1 MDIHTS
7 IASRPRSPLLER
19 EDALE
24 RLSELARAAAGG
36 QGAIVAIRGRP
47 GEGKTTL
54 LAAACE
60 LADEHGLR
68 VFRARGSELE
78 GDFAFGVVRQLLEAE
93 VVELTPAERAALFDG
108 AAGLAAG
115 VFGLESERSP
125 EGPLAVLHGLY
136 WMLADLAAHGPVLLA
151 VDDLHWADA
160 TTLQWL
166 AYLSGRI
173 EGLPILIV
181 LATRPPEPGTE
192 LLARLTAMPS
202 VTTLELGPLAGES
215 LAVLIEHALGTPPDA
230 EFAEASR
237 RVTAGNP
244 FAIAELL
251 GELQRGGV
259 LPDTASAA
267 TLDTLN
273 PAGIERNV
281 LARLGRQEA
290 QTRAVA
296 HALAILGDGAELRQ
310 AAALAGLDLDRAALA
325 AEALVRDGILD
336 QGAAT
341 RFVHPLLRGAVYG
354 SIGARHRARLHAAA
368 ATLLASERAEPQGI
382 AAHLLNADPAGEATS
397 VEHLRAAAH
406 AALGRGAPS
415 VAVTDLRRALAEPPA
430 EDRLGAVLAELG
442 RAELVVRDPAAGVHL
457 QGALE
462 LARDPL
468 QQVSLALDL
477 ADVCLYAGEHERLF
491 ELLERAL
498 QAATGRDPDLVQ
510 LVERRRLVMAI
521 ATGLG
526 ADITGEPSLERLG
539 ALAAEDRPAARP
551 MRIVLATY
559 IGMGCAPAEQTLP
572 LLRAGLD
579 GGRFLAA
586 ETADA
591 PEAVHAAIALV
602 SYDEL
607 EQAIELTSEMLA
619 DAARRGSVLGFIHGA
634 TFRAFAQLRAGALAE
649 AEADALDALRL
660 LGEQPQGE
668 QGLEFIF
675 PFPVSYLS
683 AALRERGRYAQAA
696 ELLEGV
702 SLPSALN
709 GRVTTLDTRARLRVI
724 QGDTEGAICDLEE
737 VGELL
742 QAVGFRNAGYQ
753 RWRSQLALLLGAS
766 ERERAQALV
775 ASELAD
781 ARQLGVA
788 SSIGVALAASAALA
802 PAGERAPLWEQAVLS
817 LERSPAQLELAR
829 ALVGHGAELRRAG
842 KRAQARDPLRRALEL
857 ASRCG
862 AGPLAAIA
870 ADELSAADGRPR
882 RPWLTG
888 VDALTPSELRVARHA
903 ADGRSNREIAQALF
917 VTTKTIEM
925 HLSNVYRKLSIDS
938 REKLHGVLNAG

>member
-1 MDIHTS
+1 LDIPTS
-7 IASRPRSPLLER
+7 IAPHSSPLLER
-19 EDALE
+19 EDTLE

-36 QGAIVAIRGRP
+36 QGAIAAIRGRP

-54 LAAACE
+54 LAAASG

-78 GDFAFGVVRQLLEAE
+78 GDFAFGVVRQLLEGEIVGLA
-93 VVELTPAERAALFDG
+93 PAERAALLNG

-115 VFGLESERSP
+115 VFGLEPERPP

-136 WMLADLAAHGPVLLA
+136 WVLVGIAAHGPVLLA

-160 TTLQWL
+160 TTLEWL

-173 EGLPILIV
+173 EDLPILIV
-181 LATRPPEPGTE
+181 FATRPPEPGAE
-192 LLARLTAMPS
+192 LLARLTAVPS
-202 VTTLELGPLAGES
+202 VITLELGPLVTES
-215 LAVLIEHALGTPPDA
+215 LAVLIEQALGTPPDA
-230 EFAEASR
+230 AFAEASR

-244 FAIAELL
+244 FAVTELL
-251 GELQRGGV
+251 WELRRGGAS
-259 LPDTASAA
+259 PDTASAA

-290 QTRAVA
+290 ETRAVA
-296 HALAILGDGAELRQ
+296 HALAVLGDGAELRQ
-310 AAALAGLDLDRAALA
+310 AAALVGLDLDRAAQA
-325 AEALVRDGILD
+325 AELLVRDGILD
-336 QGAAT
+336 RGAAP

-354 SIGARHRARLHAAA
+354 SIGARQRARLHAAA
-368 ATLLASERAEPQGI
+368 AILLAAEHAEPQAI
-382 AAHLLNADPAGEATS
+382 AAHLLNADPAGDHAS
-397 VEHLRAAAH
+397 VEHLRAAAR
-406 AALGRGAPS
+406 AALSRGAPS
-415 VAVTDLRRALAEPPA
+415 IAVTDLRRALAEPPA
-430 EDRLGAVLAELG
+430 KDQLGAVLAELG
-442 RAELVVRDPAAGVHL
+442 RAELVVRDTAAGAHL
-457 QGALE
+457 QGALG
-462 LARDPL
+462 LAHDPL
-468 QQVSLALDL
+468 ERALLALDL

-491 ELLERAL
+491 ELLELAL
-498 QAATGRDPDLVQ
+498 QDATGRDPDLVQ

-526 ADITGEPSLERLG
+526 AGVAGELSLERLG
-539 ALAAEDRPAARP
+539 ELAAEDRPAARP

-579 GGRFLAA
+579 DGRFLAA

-591 PEAVHAAIALV
+591 PEAVHAAIVLV

-607 EQAIELTSEMLA
+607 ELAIELTSEMLA
-619 DAARRGSVLGFIHGA
+619 DAARRGSVLGFVHGA
-634 TFRAFAQLRAGALAE
+634 TFRAYAQLRKGALAE

-660 LGEQPQGE
+660 LGEQPPGE

-675 PFPVSYLS
+675 PFPASYLS
-683 AALRERGRYAQAA
+683 AVLRERGRLERAA
-696 ELLEGV
+696 ELLEGM

-709 GRVTTLDTRARLRVI
+709 GRVTALDTRARLRTI
-724 QGDTEGAICDLEE
+724 QGDVDGAIGDFEE

-753 RWRSQLALLLGAS
+753 RWRSQLALLLPAG

-781 ARQLGVA
+781 ARRLGVE

-802 PAGERAPLWEQAVLS
+802 PAQERPPLWEQAVLS
-817 LERSPAQLELAR
+817 LERSPAQLELTR

-842 KRAQARDPLRRALEL
+842 KRVQAREPLRRALEL

-862 AGPLAAIA
+862 AEPLAAIA
-870 ADELSAADGRPR
+870 AEELSAADGRPR

-925 HLSNVYRKLSIDS
+925 HLSNVYRKLGIDS
-938 REKLHGVLNAG
+938 REKLRGVLIAG

>member
-1 MDIHTS
+1 MDIHLS
-7 IASRPRSPLLER
+7 IASHPSPLLER

-24 RLSELARAAAGG
+24 QLSGLARAAAGG
-36 QGAIVAIRGRP
+36 QGAIVSICGRP

-54 LAAACE
+54 LTAACE
-60 LADEHGLR
+60 LAGEHGLR
-68 VFRARGSELE
+68 VFHARGSELE
-78 GDFAFGVVRQLLEAE
+78 GDFAFGVVRQLLEGE
-93 VVELTPAERAALFDG
+93 IVGSTPVERTALLDG

-115 VFGLESERSP
+115 VFGIEPERPP

-136 WMLADLAAHGPVLLA
+136 WVLAGLAAHGPVVLA
-151 VDDLHWADA
+151 IDDLHWADA
-160 TTLQWL
+160 TTLEWL

-173 EGLPILIV
+173 EDLPILIV
-181 LATRPPEPGTE
+181 LATRPPESGAE
-192 LLARLTAMPS
+192 LLARLTALP
-202 VTTLELGPLAGES
+202 TTIALELGPLAVES

-230 EFAEASR
+230 TFAEVSR

-244 FAIAELL
+244 FAVAELL
-251 GELQRGGV
+251 GELRRGGAA
-259 LPDTASAA
+259 PDAASAA

-290 QTRAVA
+290 ETRAVA
-296 HALAILGDGAELRQ
+296 HSLAILGDGAELRQ
-310 AAALAGLDLDRAALA
+310 AAALASLDLDRAALA
-325 AEALVRDGILD
+325 AEALVCDGILD
-336 QGAAT
+336 QGAAP

-368 ATLLASERAEPQGI
+368 ATLLAAEHAEPQAI
-382 AAHLLNADPAGEATS
+382 AAHLLNADPAGEEAN
-397 VEHLRAAAH
+397 VEHLRAAAR
-406 AALGRGAPS
+406 AALSRGAPS

-442 RAELVVRDPAAGVHL
+442 RAELVVRDSAAGVHL

-462 LARDPL
+462 LARDPRER
-468 QQVSLALDL
+468 VSLALDL
-477 ADVCLYAGEHERLF
+477 ADVCLYSGEHERLF
-491 ELLERAL
+491 ELLVLASE
-498 QAATGRDPDLVQ
+498 AATGRDPDIVQ

-526 ADITGEPSLERLG
+526 AGEAGEPSLERLG
-539 ALAAEDRPAARP
+539 ELAAEDRPAARP
-551 MRIVLATY
+551 MRIVLATC

-579 GGRFLAA
+579 DGRFLAA

-591 PEAVHAAIALV
+591 PEAVHAAIVLV

-619 DAARRGSVLGFIHGA
+619 DAACRGSVLGFIHGA

-660 LGEQPQGE
+660 LGEQPPGD

-675 PFPVSYLS
+675 PFPASFLS
-683 AALRERGRYAQAA
+683 AVLRERGRYEQAA
-696 ELLEGV
+696 ELLAGM

-709 GRVTTLDTRARLRVI
+709 GRVTVLDTRARLRVM
-724 QGDTEGAICDLEE
+724 QGDTEGAIGDLEE

-742 QAVGFRNAGYQ
+742 RAVGFSNAGYQ

-781 ARQLGVA
+781 AGRLGVA
-788 SSIGVALAASAALA
+788 SAIGVALAASAALA
-802 PAGERAPLWEQAVLS
+802 PTAKRMPLWEQAVLN
-817 LERSPAQLELAR
+817 LERSPARLELAR

-842 KRAQARDPLRRALEL
+842 KRAQAREPLRRALEL

-862 AGPLAAIA
+862 AESLAAIA

-888 VDALTPSELRVARHA
+888 IDALTPSELRVARRA
-903 ADGRSNREIAQALF
+903 ADGSSNREIAQALF

-925 HLSNVYRKLSIDS
+925 HLSNVYRKLNIDS
-938 REKLHGVLNAG
+938 RENLRGVLNVE

>member
-1 MDIHTS
+1 MDIPTS
-7 IASRPRSPLLER
+7 IASHPSPLLER

-36 QGAIVAIRGRP
+36 QGAIVSIRGRP

-54 LAAACE
+54 LVAACR
-60 LADEHGLR
+60 LAEEHGLR
-68 VFRARGSELE
+68 VLRARGSELE
-78 GDFAFGVVRQLLEAE
+78 GDFAFGVVRQLLEGEIVGLA
-93 VVELTPAERAALFDG
+93 PAERAALLNG

-115 VFGLESERSP
+115 VFGLEPTCPP

-136 WMLADLAAHGPVLLA
+136 WVLAGLAARGPVLLA
-151 VDDLHWADA
+151 VDDLHWADV
-160 TTLQWL
+160 TTLEWL

-173 EGLPILIV
+173 EDLPILIV
-181 LATRPPEPGTE
+181 LATRPPELGAE
-192 LLARLTAMPS
+192 LLARLLAVPS
-202 VTTLELGPLAGES
+202 AIALELGPLAAES
-215 LAVLIEHALGTPPDA
+215 LTVLIERALGATPDA
-230 EFAEASR
+230 TFTEASR

-244 FAIAELL
+244 FAVAELL
-251 GELQRGGV
+251 GELRRGGAS
-259 LPDTASAA
+259 PDTASAA

-281 LARLGRQEA
+281 LARLGRQETE
-290 QTRAVA
+290 TRALA
-296 HALAILGDGAELRQ
+296 HALAVLGDGAELRQ

-325 AEALVRDGILD
+325 AEVLVRDGILD
-336 QGAAT
+336 QGAAP

-354 SIGARHRARLHAAA
+354 SIGARRRARLHAAA
-368 ATLLASERAEPQGI
+368 ATLLASERAEPQAI
-382 AAHLLNADPAGEATS
+382 AAHLLHADPAGDPAN
-397 VEHLRAAAH
+397 VEHLRAAAR

-415 VAVTDLRRALAEPPA
+415 VAVTDLRRALAEPPG

-442 RAELVVRDPAAGVHL
+442 RAELVVRDPAAGVRL

-468 QQVSLALDL
+468 ERALLALDL

-491 ELLERAL
+491 ELLELAL
-498 QAATGRDPDLVQ
+498 GDATGRDPDLVQ

-526 ADITGEPSLERLG
+526 AGAAGEPSLERLG
-539 ALAAEDRPAARP
+539 ELAAEDRPAARP

-559 IGMGCAPAEQTLP
+559 IGMGCAPAEQMLA

-579 GGRFLAA
+579 DGRFLAA

-591 PEAVHAAIALV
+591 PEAVHAAIVLA

-607 EQAIELTSEMLA
+607 EQAIELTSAMLA

-634 TFRAFAQLRAGALAE
+634 TFRAFAQLRGGRLAE

-660 LGEQPQGE
+660 LGEQRSGE
-668 QGLEFIF
+668 QALEFIL
-675 PFPVSYLS
+675 PFPTCYLS
-683 AALRERGRYAQAA
+683 AALRERGRHAQAA
-696 ELLEGV
+696 ELLEGM

-709 GRVTTLDTRARLRVI
+709 GRVTVLDTRARVRASE
-724 QGDTEGAICDLEE
+724 GDTEGAIGDFEE

-742 QAVGFRNAGYQ
+742 QAVGFRNPGYQ

-766 ERERAQALV
+766 ERERARTLV

-781 ARQLGVA
+781 ARRLGVE
-788 SSIGVALAASAALA
+788 SSIGVALVASAALA
-802 PAGERAPLWEQAVLS
+802 PIAAERVSLWEQAVLS
-817 LERSPAQLELAR
+817 LERSSAQLELAR

-842 KRAQARDPLRRALEL
+842 QRAQAREPLRRALEL

-862 AGPLAAIA
+862 AEPLAAIA
-870 ADELSAADGRPR
+870 AEELSAADGRPR

-888 VDALTPSELRVARHA
+888 VDALTPSELRVARQA

-925 HLSNVYRKLSIDS
+925 HLSNVYRKLDIDS
-938 REKLHGVLNAG
+938 RERLRGVLNAG